1 MDSNAVLVKTA
12 KGTEEV
18 KSRAHGLAAR
28 LRSVLIMVDGKTTV
42 ADYITRFG
50 AIPDING
57 TLQMLLA
64 QGFLEAHA
72 ATVAGPPPPAAAPS
86 PAPQAAAPQAA
97 APQAVGTPEPLPET
111 RKEAVGE
118 LSRVLLDSMGPDAD
132 MFTGIIERARTRV
145 EFTEAAERC
154 ARVLD
159 SLGARGKAKAVW
171 FRERAQH
178 VSERFFAP

>member
-1 MDSNAVLVKTA
+1 MEKNAVLVKTA

-28 LRSVLIMVDGKTTV
+28 LRSVLIMVDGKSTV
-42 ADYITRFG
+42 ADYIARFG
-50 AIPDING
+50 AIPDIDG

-64 QGFLEAHA
+64 QGFLEARV
-72 ATVAGPPPPAAAPS
+72 ATVAPPPPPPAAAPP
-86 PAPQAAAPQAA
+86 PAPQAAAPQA
-97 APQAVGTPEPLPET
+97 PGTPEPLPET

-159 SLGARGKAKAVW
+159 SLGARGKAKAAW
-171 FRERAQH
+171 FRERMQLVA
-178 VSERFFAP
+178 ERFFDA